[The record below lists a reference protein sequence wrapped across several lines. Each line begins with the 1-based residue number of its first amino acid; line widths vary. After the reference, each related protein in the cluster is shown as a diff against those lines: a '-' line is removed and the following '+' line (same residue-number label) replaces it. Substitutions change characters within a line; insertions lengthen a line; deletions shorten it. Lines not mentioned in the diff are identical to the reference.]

1 MRPQQ
6 NSDLIH
12 DPVVLLLHGLDLR
25 FRPSGSGAYTDHQS
39 K

>member
-1 MRPQQ
+1 MRLQQ
-6 NSDLIH
+6 NIDLTH
-12 DPVVLLLHGLDLR
+12 DPVVQLLHGLELR